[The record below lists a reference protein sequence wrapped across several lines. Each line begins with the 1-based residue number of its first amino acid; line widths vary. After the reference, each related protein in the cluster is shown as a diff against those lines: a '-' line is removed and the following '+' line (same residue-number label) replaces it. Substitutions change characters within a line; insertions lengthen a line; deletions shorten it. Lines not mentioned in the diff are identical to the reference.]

1 MLSIIEVN
9 FLKMGKS
16 FSTVNPKLF
25 LNNNDSNIPEWMNDM
40 RENVELYIKDNS
52 LDIEFEN
59 RTAFSEGKTLNR
71 DEMIANSRN
80 IENVLQIRQA
90 IHHLMIKKLN

>member
-40 RENVELYIKDNS
+40 RENVVN
-52 LDIEFEN
+52 FH
-59 RTAFSEGKTLNR
+59 KTVTYSYEAQPALKVA
-71 DEMIANSRN
+71 EESAP
-80 IENVLQIRQA
+80 
-90 IHHLMIKKLN
+90 